1 MVVFSIPA
9 AISTA
14 AQLRLRIGLTVVML
28 AIFCSGSWLQSRYWL
43 STFTLFSRAQ
53 EVTKDNWL
61 AYDQL
66 GLVAYRNGNMDLAEG
81 YCRRSLRLNEIDP
94 VANYNLGIALARKG
108 QFKSAIPFYQASMVL
123 QPDSPEAHV
132 MLGVALE
139 QTGDLQGAYAN
150 YERATE
156 IAPEYASAHG
166 AMGVILARIGLSDK
180 AVAELRTA
188 LKLQPSDETPRQI
201 FRRRGNG
208 KTEIPAIGSRRR
220 RSGAVTSAKPCS
232 PKLANYAGWQNSAS
246 AFVSPATSI
255 SFRYVKTT
263 ISLGS
268 LSVAHSLARK
278 MCSSRTR
285 PCCISILKPG
295 ILSRTFSQ
303 NPLTCLMSDPTT
315 SLVSWL

>member
-1 MVVFSIPA
+1 VAIAVLLAITIVALVNYRRRPWLVVGWLWFLGVLAPVCGIFQAGPQLLADRFSYLPSVGLVVMVVFSIPA

-188 LKLQPSDETPRQI
+188 LKLQPSDEKLRAKY
-201 FRRRGNG
+201 F
-208 KTEIPAIGSRRR
+208 A
-220 RSGAVTSAKPCS
+220 AVAMAKQKSQP
-232 PKLANYAGWQNSAS
+232 
-246 AFVSPATSI
+246 
-255 SFRYVKTT
+255 
-263 ISLGS
+263 
-268 LSVAHSLARK
+268 SVAGAAEA
-278 MCSSRTR
+278 
-285 PCCISILKPG
+285 G
-295 ILSRTFSQ
+295 Q
-303 NPLTCLMSDPTT
+303 
-315 SLVSWL
+315 